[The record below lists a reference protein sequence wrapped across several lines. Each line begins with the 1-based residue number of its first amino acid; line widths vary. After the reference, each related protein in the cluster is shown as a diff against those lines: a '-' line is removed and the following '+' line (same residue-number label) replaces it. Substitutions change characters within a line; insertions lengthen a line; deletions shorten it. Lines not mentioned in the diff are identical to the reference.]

1 MKPLFESCVHCR
13 IEVVEYY
20 IKRPDCSKEQ
30 RIDALELLGACI
42 AKDDVAYD
50 NEKALTF
57 MERGMDERFV

>member
-1 MKPLFESCVHCR
+1 M
-13 IEVVEYY
+13 VEYY

-42 AKDDVAYD
+42 AEDNVAYD
-50 NEKALTF
+50 TEKALTF